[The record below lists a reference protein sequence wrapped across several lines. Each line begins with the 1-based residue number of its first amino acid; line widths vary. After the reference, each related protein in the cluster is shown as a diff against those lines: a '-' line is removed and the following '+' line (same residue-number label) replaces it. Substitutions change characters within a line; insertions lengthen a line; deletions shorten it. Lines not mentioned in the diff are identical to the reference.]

1 MKIGDLVRIRPH
13 CTNKGRIAIVITG
26 KWCNELVIQYLSAP
40 YERNTALVSNVEIIS
55 ESR

>member
-13 CTNKGRIAIVITG
+13 CANKGRIAIVITG
-26 KWCNELVIQYLSAP
+26 KWCNELIIQYLSAP